1 MKVSEYC
8 TRNVVYI
15 GINESPLDAARL
27 MREKN
32 VGCVVIVNEETTKL
46 VPVGIL
52 TDRDIAIEI
61 VAEEVDP
68 SAVTVLDVFCGTL
81 ITVNAQ
87 DDLDESLN
95 LMMRK
100 GVRRVP
106 VVDYDGALIGIIAI
120 DDYLE
125 MMAEQ
130 LYDLVDVF
138 KKASTKEVI
147 KEVHMS

>member
-15 GINESPLDAARL
+15 RTNESPLDAARM

-32 VGCVVIVNEETTKL
+32 VGCVVIVEENSEKL

-52 TDRDIAIEI
+52 TDRDITIEI

-68 SAVTVLDVFCGTL
+68 SSVTVLDVCCRTL

-95 LMMRK
+95 LMMLK

-130 LYDLVDVF
+130 LYDLVDVI
-138 KKASTKEVI
+138 KKASI
-147 KEVHMS
+147 KEAHIL